1 MTWDIAITFA
11 ILLLTIVLFIWDRI
25 RMDLVALLAV
35 LGLSFSGVISAT
47 EAVSGFGAS
56 IVVMIAA
63 LFVIGEGL
71 FRTGIAAATGSWL
84 LRVGGRNE
92 LRLLLLLM
100 PTVAFIS
107 AFMSSTGAVAL
118 FIPVVLHLARKA
130 SLHPARLLMPLAFAS
145 LIGGM
150 LTLVGT
156 PPNIVVSGALEQSQG
171 QGFGFFSFSPMGG
184 IILFV
189 GMIYMLTVGRW
200 LLRRNCQSE
209 VGDEGIS
216 LHQLASRYGV
226 EDCLYRLKVR
236 KLSVLC
242 GQTVTE
248 AGLRTHF
255 EVTLFAIGRKGHLLS
270 NLMPVLSNTRIEQGD
285 ELFVYGKLEDVEQLC
300 DAMQLRNQG
309 FPTRKREQV
318 AQEFGVVEVAPRPDG
333 DLQGKNL
340 KEAKFRDQYNLSV
353 IGIRRQSE
361 VVDTRFGTTPIELG
375 DTLLLCGGWQDIA
388 RLSKQ
393 HDLLVLDTPV
403 EMQAAPARKKHA
415 PIAIAALVLMLGMML
430 LTDLPSVT
438 AVLAAAV
445 LMLVSGCVRMDE
457 AYQSLNA
464 TSLVLIAAMLPL
476 AAAMESSGALGVI
489 VDGLLQQ
496 MAGYEGVWVLAGL
509 FLFTTLFSQFISNT
523 ATTVLVVPVAIA
535 TAQGL
540 GLNPEPL
547 LMTVAIAASTAF
559 ATPIASPVNTLVM
572 SPGGYKFSDFVRVG
586 VPLQLITLVL
596 TLLFVPTLFPF

>member
-35 LGLSFSGVISAT
+35 LGLAFSGVISAT

-71 FRTGIAAATGSWL
+71 FRTGIAAAAGSWL

-184 IILFV
+184 IILFA

-200 LLRRNCQSE
+200 LLGRNSQSE

-226 EDCLYRLKVR
+226 EDCLYRLNVQK
-236 KLSVLC
+236 SSALC

-285 ELFVYGKLEDVEQLC
+285 ELFVYGKLEDVEHLC

-476 AAAMESSGALGVI
+476 AAAMESSGALGLI

-496 MAGYEGVWVLAGL
+496 MSGYEGVWVLAGL